1 MRILE
6 KIMKVIKTKR
16 VRAKNIINNRKK
28 KAKPHKVRNNQS
40 NNKTETSRKDSNS
53 YVLKVPKNFK
63 EPFLQLP
70 FEK

>member
-1 MRILE
+1 
-6 KIMKVIKTKR
+6 MKVIKTKR
-16 VRAKNIINNRKK
+16 FKAKNIINNRKK
-28 KAKPHKVRNNQS
+28 KAKPHKVHNNQS

-53 YVLKVPKNFK
+53 YVLKVSKNFK